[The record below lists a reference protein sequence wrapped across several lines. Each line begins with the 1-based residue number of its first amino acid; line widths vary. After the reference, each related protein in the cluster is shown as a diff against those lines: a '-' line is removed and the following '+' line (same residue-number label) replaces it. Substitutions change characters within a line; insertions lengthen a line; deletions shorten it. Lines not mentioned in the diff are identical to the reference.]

1 MAEFTVTTDLS
12 VLRGLQIKAN
22 FDELKAELTKKVE
35 SYRTMVVTPETT
47 AAAKTDLANLRR
59 VQKDID
65 AVRLAWKKEY
75 MAT

>member
-35 SYRTMVVTPETT
+35 SY
-47 AAAKTDLANLRR
+47 
-59 VQKDID
+59 
-65 AVRLAWKKEY
+65 W
-75 MAT
+75 